1 MILDFT
7 PAHYWFTVKCFVCC
21 MKQATHSALEPESA
35 GVANGWVD
43 GILYSSK
50 KEEISV
56 DEED

>member
-1 MILDFT
+1 
-7 PAHYWFTVKCFVCC
+7 